1 MSVSTYE
8 ARRLQNIKNNAALVN
23 DLGLKSE
30 AARVERQILAQDK
43 DTRVTKRQKTSTVN
57 KEPARPTR
65 TSARIANAPAKPI
78 YDEDATLDDGG
89 GRTSSRGGRRATK
102 KTQSTSRTAIPSPP
116 PSNSSKSPREDLADI
131 IVGWTSW
138 TPEAAPP
145 TFDDDTGA
153 YHFDSHPDFTPNK
166 SPESILR
173 EGCFGGSYFRP
184 LYSRYLRTTIEDDWR
199 ELPAEWTSG
208 LDVKKYLTSSEYDP
222 EINKYGVSCGQ
233 SIEEWE
239 AAGWIRHEHDVRGWF
254 QWYCR
259 FWMGRRC
266 DDDDRQIGRWKKCVG
281 DTGRWRRI
289 LLKKYVAAGIRNVM
303 DEGVD
308 EGDGS
313 DEDDGGRGGTGVS
326 PVVHQTCHHWA
337 WEVRQDALDRFW
349 TEGK

>member
-1 MSVSTYE
+1 MSTYE
-8 ARRLQNIKNNAALVN
+8 ARRLQNIKNNAALVS
-23 DLGLKSE
+23 DLGLQSH
-30 AARVERQILAQDK
+30 AARA
-43 DTRVTKRQKTSTVN
+43 TRTSAENNGRSAKRQKTTAS
-57 KEPARPTR
+57 KEPPKPTR
-65 TSARIANAPAKPI
+65 TSARIASAPSRPI
-78 YDEDATLDDGG
+78 YGEDALTIVDNSSSSLR
-89 GRTSSRGGRRATK
+89 GRGRVA
-102 KTQSTSRTAIPSPP
+102 KTNKTAPSLPSPAP
-116 PSNSSKSPREDLADI
+116 LTTTSQTTRADLSTITA
-131 IVGWTSW
+131 GWTSW
-138 TPEAAPP
+138 TPQAPPP
-145 TFDDDTGA
+145 TFDEYTGA
-153 YHFDSHPDFTPNK
+153 YHFGSHPDFTPNK

-184 LYSRYLRTTIEDDWR
+184 LYSRHLRTTIEDDWR
-199 ELPAEWTSG
+199 ELPPEWISG
-208 LDVKKYLTSSEYDP
+208 LNVERYLTSPEYDP
-222 EINKYGVSCGQ
+222 EVNKYGVACGQ

-266 DDDDRQIGRWKKCVG
+266 DDDERQIGRWKKCVG
-281 DTGRWRRI
+281 ETGRWRRI

-313 DEDDGGRGGTGVS
+313 EEDGGGRRGTGVS

-349 TEGK
+349 REAR